1 MTSRRPLR
9 HIEARHP
16 ALRGAK
22 SPMQTIGLKSSRR
35 DLRPLLAG
43 AAATAACV
51 GALFALLDLSSPV
64 RGPLTLFF
72 LVAAPA
78 AAVAHWLRGLDLW
91 GRALASV
98 SAAIVVDLLV
108 AQAMLALH
116 VWSVRGGVAA
126 VAGISSAI
134 FLSALARR

>member
-1 MTSRRPLR
+1 
-9 HIEARHP
+9 
-16 ALRGAK
+16 
-22 SPMQTIGLKSSRR
+22 MQTIRFKSSHR
-35 DLRPLLAG
+35 DLSPLLTG
-43 AAATAACV
+43 AAVTAGCV

-78 AAVAHWLRGLDLW
+78 AALSPWLRGLDPW
-91 GRALASV
+91 GRVLASV
-98 SAAIVVDLLV
+98 SAAVVVDLLV

-126 VAGISSAI
+126 VAGISSVI